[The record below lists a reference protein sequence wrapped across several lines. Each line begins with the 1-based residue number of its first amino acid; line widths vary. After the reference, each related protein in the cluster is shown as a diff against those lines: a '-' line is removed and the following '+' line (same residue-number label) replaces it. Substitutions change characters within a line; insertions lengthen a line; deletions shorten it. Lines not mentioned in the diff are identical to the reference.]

1 MGRGRRTP
9 PILPVRQLRTI
20 RFPHSAVRRLPS
32 AFRLPLSE
40 NALRQSA
47 RVPMSETMPAL
58 DPQTIAERVR
68 DGMFPADAASHG
80 LGLSFLAVGPGCAKM
95 TMTIRADMLNG
106 IKLAQGGFI
115 TALADA
121 AFAYA
126 CNSYNEQAVAS
137 GLSVD
142 FAAPA
147 HLGDVLTAEAK
158 EVFSSGRTGI
168 YDVAVTNQQGKLVAV
183 MRGKSHRL
191 KGHPVVAL

>member
-1 MGRGRRTP
+1 
-9 PILPVRQLRTI
+9 
-20 RFPHSAVRRLPS
+20 
-32 AFRLPLSE
+32 
-40 NALRQSA
+40 
-47 RVPMSETMPAL
+47 MSDTMHAL

-80 LGLSFLAVGPGCAKM
+80 LGLSFVAVGPGCATM

-147 HLGDVLTAEAK
+147 HLADVLTAEAK

-168 YDVAVTNQQGKLVAV
+168 YDVAVTNQHGKLIAV

-191 KGHPVVAL
+191 KGHPVVTL

>member
-1 MGRGRRTP
+1 
-9 PILPVRQLRTI
+9 
-20 RFPHSAVRRLPS
+20 
-32 AFRLPLSE
+32 
-40 NALRQSA
+40 
-47 RVPMSETMPAL
+47 MSDTMHAL

-80 LGLSFLAVGPGCAKM
+80 LGLRFLAVGPGSAKM
-95 TMTIRADMLNG
+95 TMTIRAEMLNG
-106 IKLAQGGFI
+106 IQLAQGGFI

-126 CNSYNEQAVAS
+126 CNSYNEQAVAA
-137 GLSVD
+137 GLSVE
-142 FAAPA
+142 FTAPA
-147 HLGDVLTAEAK
+147 HLDDVLTAEAK

-168 YDVAVTNQQGKLVAV
+168 YDVAVTNQHGKLVAV